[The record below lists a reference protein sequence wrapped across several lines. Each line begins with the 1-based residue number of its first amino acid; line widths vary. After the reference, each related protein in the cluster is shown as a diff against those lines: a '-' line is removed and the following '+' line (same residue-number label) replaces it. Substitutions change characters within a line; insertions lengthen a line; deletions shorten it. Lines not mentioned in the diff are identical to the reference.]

1 MHASRILLFLST
13 AALLQPPASAAI
25 DLGVLAGI
33 VAKMTCQGGSYL
45 GPCKMSAQTRPR
57 PCPALPGTARTQRYV
72 SPRKGRATPRRC
84 AALVLPARLPAA
96 SSLPLRVSPYSYHFP
111 AALPCLPGVP
121 ETCCKYATDTLATYK
136 LIIGGLNSGLIGCTY
151 IDQAPNY
158 CAGGGLDYA
167 KVSARVN
174 GHTFVLTRSD
184 PLADAPLRWS
194 PGRRP
199 VWSDVCEQ
207 AAVRAV

>member
-1 MHASRILLFLST
+1 MSGTPGHCSHTVSCVEAGKGGRPHDGVRPCVARASSRCFLSSSPCLSLHIPLFRF
-13 AALLQPPASAAI
+13 ALRAPTLSCP
-25 DLGVLAGI
+25 
-33 VAKMTCQGGSYL
+33 
-45 GPCKMSAQTRPR
+45 
-57 PCPALPGTARTQRYV
+57 PALPCR
-72 SPRKGRATPRRC
+72 
-84 AALVLPARLPAA
+84 
-96 SSLPLRVSPYSYHFP
+96 
-111 AALPCLPGVP
+111 PGVP
-121 ETCCKYATDTLATYK
+121 DTCCKYATETLATYK
-136 LIIGGLNSGLIGCTY
+136 ILIGSLNSGLIGCTY